1 MEVRYQISGGPPPC
15 ARGRQPGLSLAPG
28 EEGATCGTTQS
39 RLLEVTTFLN
49 FQPAGPHTCLYRLL
63 VEAEREVRGEVSLEV
78 VPGRDWQQG
87 GGRGSRL
94 EPRGALD
101 SITDQGTSC
110 NLM

>member
-1 MEVRYQISGGPPPC
+1 MHEVKIVATSNQSC
-15 ARGRQPGLSLAPG
+15 VATTHPG

-39 RLLEVTTFLN
+39 WLLEVTTFLI
-49 FQPAGPHTCLYRLL
+49 FQLAGPHTCLHRLL
-63 VEAEREVRGEVSLEV
+63 VEAEREVRGEVSMEV
-78 VPGRDWQQG
+78 VPDRDWQQG
-87 GGRGSRL
+87 ELLEGRRSRL

>member
-1 MEVRYQISGGPPPC
+1 MQ
-15 ARGRQPGLSLAPG
+15 
-28 EEGATCGTTQS
+28 
-39 RLLEVTTFLN
+39 
-49 FQPAGPHTCLYRLL
+49 
-63 VEAEREVRGEVSLEV
+63 AEREVRGEVSMEV

-87 GGRGSRL
+87 ELLEGRRSRL